1 MLCNVSVCQHPE
13 MSLSLPNVHA
23 NHNAAEGAVA
33 AKVDFL
39 ALHYANAIQG
49 IVEIDRH
56 DYESGDLLA

>member
-1 MLCNVSVCQHPE
+1 